1 MKFALNSSSNKTE
14 KQIKTLTHQ
23 LSECNNK
30 IALLEKENSIYKEKI
45 LKYKQSLTERSTS
58 RGDINSYAIDS
69 NFGALNEQNT
79 AQSSGFFLRTNEN
92 AFADSHDLDKNKD
105 TVKSVKVSRKD
116 LRKLTDEELLKR
128 SLKNDKKA
136 SD

>member
-1 MKFALNSSSNKTE
+1 MQQLN
-14 KQIKTLTHQ
+14 
-23 LSECNNK
+23 ECNNK

-58 RGDINSYAIDS
+58 RGDMNNFAIDS
-69 NFGALNEQNT
+69 NEQNM

-92 AFADSHDLDKNKD
+92 ALADSRVSHDLVDKNTIKP
-105 TVKSVKVSRKD
+105 VKISRKD
-116 LRKLTDEELLKR
+116 LRKLTDEELVKR
-128 SLKNDKKA
+128 SLKSDKKA